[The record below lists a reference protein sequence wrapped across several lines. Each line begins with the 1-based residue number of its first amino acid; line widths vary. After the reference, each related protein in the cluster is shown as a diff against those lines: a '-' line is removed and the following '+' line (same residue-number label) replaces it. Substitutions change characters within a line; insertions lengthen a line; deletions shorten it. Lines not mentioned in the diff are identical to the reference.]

1 MAIPPPPPPNAEPA
15 PAPAPAPPGGTL
27 RKAIWFVVFLLTM
40 MMLSLPTVIMFFL
53 GMLPSLVAWVIDRSE
68 GKHAT
73 FCVSGLNFSG
83 LFPFLMEVWFINH
96 STDNAIRILTDVFN
110 LMIIYGAAAFGWL
123 LYIAVPP
130 VVTTFL
136 SVMSQHRMT
145 ILKTTQSDIIEEW
158 GEKVAS
164 TIESRGTEGTIPP
177 PDAVPGP

>member
-15 PAPAPAPPGGTL
+15 PVPAPPGGPL

-40 MMLSLPTVIMFFL
+40 MMFSLPTVIMFFL
-53 GMLPSLVAWVIDRSE
+53 GMLPSLVALVIDRSK
-68 GKHAT
+68 GKHAA

-83 LFPFLMEVWFINH
+83 LFPYLMEVWFINH

-110 LMIIYGAAAFGWL
+110 LMVIYGAAAFGWL

-130 VVTTFL
+130 VITTFL

-164 TIESRGTEGTIPP
+164 TIEARETEGTAPP
-177 PDAVPGP
+177 PNAVPGP